1 MFETNLHC
9 LLWKSVKQITSHLN
23 FSVNYKSSLTLGDIL
38 VCFAVSNNILTSFFQ
53 TAWWPWT
60 FLDFTQ
66 KISEC
71 KCTVMALFY
80 AVFVVS
86 DWAWLGLEHNRN
98 AHCQCTGVVFLDSC
112 LFSPNMPLHLNLT
125 ESFSRKLILEIF
137 SLLWRQVQ
145 SWNFISS

>member
-1 MFETNLHC
+1 MFQTNLHC

-23 FSVNYKSSLTLGDIL
+23 FSINYKSNLTIGDIL
-38 VCFAVSNNILTSFFQ
+38 VSFVVTNNMLTSFFQ

-60 FLDFTQ
+60 FLDFIQ
-66 KISEC
+66 KRSEC

-80 AVFVVS
+80 AVFVAS

-98 AHCQCTGVVFLDSC
+98 SHASVFLDSS
-112 LFSPNMPLHLNLT
+112 LFSPNIPLHLNLT
-125 ESFSRKLILEIF
+125 EYFQHQLSKADFC
-137 SLLWRQVQ
+137 LLWRQVQ